1 VPLTMGAQT
10 TLLNMYLF
18 AGNSRG
24 SVYQPATAKVYS
36 CRIWQ
41 DGELVRDFYP
51 CEGSEGV
58 GLYDAVNGNIY
69 YPLGGM
75 LEHGADLTGAT
86 ARWIGETPSSA
97 ADFENPNNWRILAA
111 DGVTKIDGVV
121 PNKGMDVIVDGDVGY
136 SFTSAVP
143 WPVSS
148 WKSLKFGPGAI
159 TLTSDCDWS
168 GVGTVTLE
176 AGTTIDLSGHIL
188 TVGGFAS
195 SSAETVSILNS
206 GDMATVSFAVADG
219 GTSAVNG
226 FTFAGDILFAKT
238 GNGSV
243 SLRPSKFVLAADAE
257 FQFSGVSLDLSGTTL
272 ELADPD
278 GLAGNFVFATSD
290 AAIAGNP
297 TASNLPKG
305 WKVKK
310 SADGKSLSVVKIRG
324 VMIIAK

>member
-1 VPLTMGAQT
+1 
-10 TLLNMYLF
+10 
-18 AGNSRG
+18 
-24 SVYQPATAKVYS
+24 
-36 CRIWQ
+36 
-41 DGELVRDFYP
+41 
-51 CEGSEGV
+51 
-58 GLYDAVNGNIY
+58 
-69 YPLGGM
+69 
-75 LEHGADLTGAT
+75 
-86 ARWIGETPSSA
+86 
-97 ADFENPNNWRILAA
+97 
-111 DGVTKIDGVV
+111 
-121 PNKGMDVIVDGDVGY
+121 
-136 SFTSAVP
+136 
-143 WPVSS
+143 
-148 WKSLKFGPGAI
+148 
-159 TLTSDCDWS
+159 
-168 GVGTVTLE
+168 
-176 AGTTIDLSGHIL
+176 
-188 TVGGFAS
+188 
-195 SSAETVSILNS
+195 
-206 GDMATVSFAVADG
+206 MATVSFAVANG